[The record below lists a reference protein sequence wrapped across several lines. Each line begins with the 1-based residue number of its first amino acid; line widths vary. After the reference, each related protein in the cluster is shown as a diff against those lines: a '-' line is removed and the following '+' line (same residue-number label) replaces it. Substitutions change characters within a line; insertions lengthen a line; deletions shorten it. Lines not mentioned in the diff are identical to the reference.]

1 MNPQLDNLADIVRER
16 QAEMRRAAWTEQ
28 ALRGGLETPRERLTL
43 RLKFAVAL
51 AVVALLAFAMAQAV
65 IASAGAGG
73 GSGVLRVM

>member
-28 ALRGGLETPRERLTL
+28 ALREGMDAPQNRMAL

-51 AVVALLAFAMAQAV
+51 AVVALLAFAVAQAV